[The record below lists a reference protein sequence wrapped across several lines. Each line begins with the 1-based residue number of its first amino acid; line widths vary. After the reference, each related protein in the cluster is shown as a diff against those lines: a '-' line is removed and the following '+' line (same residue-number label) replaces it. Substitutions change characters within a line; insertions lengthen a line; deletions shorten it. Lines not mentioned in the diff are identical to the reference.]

1 VTRSDDDF
9 FLRGY
14 FGSRLERYGRDPRGV
29 DWQSVEAQTARFA
42 AVLAAVRS
50 IGDLGDLDDAALLDA
65 GCGLGDLY
73 GFLAARGVRI
83 HYTGCDLSEPHIA
96 AARAAYPSARFIA
109 AGVRDLVARES
120 FDYTVA
126 CGLMHLR
133 VPRWPRWSWGLV
145 RAMYAGSRRGLV
157 FTLPERGA
165 GHPPALAAVDRSD
178 WLARVRTLAP
188 GARVYPVDPWGDL
201 VFALPKTMA

>member
-1 VTRSDDDF
+1 VTRSNDEASDL
-9 FLRGY
+9 LRGY

-29 DWQSVEAQTARFA
+29 DWQSGEAQTARFA
-42 AVLAAVRS
+42 AVLTAVRS
-50 IGDLGDLDDAALLDA
+50 IGDLDGATLLDA
-65 GCGLGDLY
+65 GCGLGDFN
-73 GFLAARGVRI
+73 GFLVARDVEIR
-83 HYTGCDLSEPHIA
+83 YTGCDLSEPHIA
-96 AARAAYPSARFIA
+96 AARAAYPSARFVA
-109 AGVRDLVARES
+109 AGVRDFAARES

-165 GHPPALAAVDRSD
+165 GHPPALATVDRSD

-201 VFALPKTMA
+201 VFTLPKTTS